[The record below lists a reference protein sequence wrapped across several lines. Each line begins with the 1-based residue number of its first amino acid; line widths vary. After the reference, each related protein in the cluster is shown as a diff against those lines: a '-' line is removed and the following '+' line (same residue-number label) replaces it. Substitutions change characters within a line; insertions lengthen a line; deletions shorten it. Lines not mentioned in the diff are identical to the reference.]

1 MGRVAPAWNSP
12 GVGGSGY
19 LSCIFLTMNT
29 TETQPKI
36 FELNQIVSAGIN
48 GHPRFFRVVRLTAKT
63 AWFQELVG
71 QLIEHDGY
79 GQAGYKLPSEIAYG
93 DVFSKRIKSYDNG
106 NQYCFQKYE
115 GFYTPWD
122 FKALRYDSY
131 D

>member
-1 MGRVAPAWNSP
+1 
-12 GVGGSGY
+12 
-19 LSCIFLTMNT
+19 MNT

-36 FELNQIVSAGIN
+36 FEVDQIVSAGIN

-79 GQAGYKLPSEIAYG
+79 GQAVYKLPSEIAYG

-122 FKALRYDSY
+122 GKACRYDSY

>member
-1 MGRVAPAWNSP
+1 
-12 GVGGSGY
+12 
-19 LSCIFLTMNT
+19 MNT

-48 GHPRFFRVVRLTAKT
+48 GHPRFFRVVRLTTKT

-122 FKALRYDSY
+122 GKACSYDSY